1 MELYEFKHLATGKK
15 FTVFMDKAKAEK
27 QLAELNKDGLAWE
40 MWLFFEAIEDE
51 DW

>member
-15 FTVFMDKAKAEK
+15 YTVFMDKKKAEK
-27 QLAELNKDGLAWE
+27 QLAELNKDRLAWE
-40 MWLFFEAIEDE
+40 MRLFFEAIDDE